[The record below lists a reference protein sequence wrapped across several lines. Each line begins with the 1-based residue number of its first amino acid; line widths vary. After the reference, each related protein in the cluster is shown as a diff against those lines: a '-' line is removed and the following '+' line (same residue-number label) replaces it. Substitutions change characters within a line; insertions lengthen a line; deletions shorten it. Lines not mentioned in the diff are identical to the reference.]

1 MSYGT
6 LTGGVSTWLAYIWS
20 IINTVW
26 AYLFDLD
33 STHYFSWSASD
44 RTGGWPNEVDTPQ
57 IIFNGNYPNLSD
69 KGRDIIASIMTI
81 VHNGLVFVA
90 EISTLLPSN
99 ALTG

>member
-6 LTGGVSTWLAYIWS
+6 IQGGVSMWAAYLWAIANQ
-20 IINTVW
+20 IF
-26 AYLFDLD
+26 AYLFNLG
-33 STHYFSWSASD
+33 SGHFYWTATTTTSG
-44 RTGGWPNEVDTPQ
+44 RTAVPEIVL
-57 IIFNGNYPNLSD
+57 NGNYPVLSA
-69 KGRDIIASIMTI
+69 KGVDIVAAIMTI